1 MPSLPPPRLSPED
14 IASLIDRVDAEMA
27 SARDDLEYAE
37 SLVQASGLTVHS
49 SVLDA
54 SYNGNGGGGA
64 ATASTA
70 TTTTAESG
78 DTSTKNTTVDLR
90 QEIALAVQARHRYN
104 PMRGSLSAFP
114 IVLST
119 TGGHCNTDHIVPMN
133 PGGDGTIDKLSEFK
147 RMLKRRSRQTKLEER
162 GADRWDLPRIPGGRR
177 RRIKRAVDAT
187 RAPPEPPQ
195 TGYVIYVSQMT
206 TKIRHDHP
214 DRPHNQIAAIQW
226 ISSMWN
232 ELPHRQKE
240 HYVRLAK
247 EGRAE
252 YDDRL
257 LEYRATGHWSPFTT
271 ITRLMHNKN
280 GVECRGANE
289 RSTGSHG
296 PWVRIPYEAK
306 NAMEREIETYEQ
318 VIFPPRPVESEAV
331 HERKMEERKKKRKE
345 KRKMQEGG
353 QLHH

>member
-14 IASLIDRVDAEMA
+14 VASLIDRVDEEMA
-27 SARDDLEYAE
+27 SAREDLEYAE
-37 SLVQASGLTVHS
+37 SLVQVSGLTVHS

-54 SYNGNGGGGA
+54 SYNGNGGSGAA
-64 ATASTA
+64 ATA
-70 TTTTAESG
+70 TTTAESG
-78 DTSTKNTTVDLR
+78 DTTNHTTIDLH
-90 QEIALAVQARHRYN
+90 QEIALAVQARQRYN

-133 PGGDGTIDKLSEFK
+133 PAGDGTIDKLSEYK
-147 RMLKRRSRQTKLEER
+147 RMLKRRFRQTKLEER
-162 GADRWDLPRIPGGRR
+162 GSDRWDLPRIPGGRR

-187 RAPPEPPQ
+187 CAPPEPPQ

-206 TKIRHDHP
+206 TKLRHDHP

-226 ISSMWN
+226 ISSMWSD
-232 ELPHRQKE
+232 LPARQKE

-271 ITRLMHNKN
+271 ILRLMHNKN
-280 GVECRGANE
+280 GVECRGMNE
-289 RSTGSHG
+289 RSTGSQG

-306 NAMEREIETYEQ
+306 NALEREIETYEQ
-318 VIFPPRPVESEAV
+318 VIFPPRPVEWEEA
-331 HERKMEERKKKRKE
+331 HGRKVEERKKKRKE
-345 KRKMQEGG
+345 KNRKMQEGG
-353 QLHH
+353 GV